1 MRILLILILFVT
13 TGGVASAQY
22 VYVITADSVKL
33 TSCDSSELI
42 IENHTQA
49 VPGFL
54 YNKGRGRTEFRR
66 AMISLNDSLYVFGK
80 DTLNINKSLKSLPP
94 QANADW
100 NAVSGP
106 ALILNKP
113 VIPVI
118 PPAPTLSSVL
128 TQGNTAIAGTT
139 TKAPIVMV
147 KGPLLTTTQPG
158 AVEYDGHG
166 YYITDSAGVRH
177 DVTQTDRVF
186 EIYSQDYASGSY
198 THNYTLIGWNVDYS
212 TDIINAHT
220 LASTM
225 DFEITLPV
233 GVPNGTAV
241 SITFQGTTI
250 YTLTVTGGAALT
262 TERYVIGSV
271 RINQDL
277 KYATM
282 FYVKGATE
290 TITNAGV
297 LTSTGTAIRLY
308 PQTFS
313 NPAMVFT
320 VTGSP
325 SLVRIGCTYT
335 IDKKQQGRYIF

>member
-1 MRILLILILFVT
+1 
-13 TGGVASAQY
+13 
-22 VYVITADSVKL
+22 
-33 TSCDSSELI
+33 
-42 IENHTQA
+42 
-49 VPGFL
+49 
-54 YNKGRGRTEFRR
+54 
-66 AMISLNDSLYVFGK
+66 
-80 DTLNINKSLKSLPP
+80 
-94 QANADW
+94 
-100 NAVSGP
+100 
-106 ALILNKP
+106 
-113 VIPVI
+113 
-118 PPAPTLSSVL
+118 
-128 TQGNTAIAGTT
+128 
-139 TKAPIVMV
+139 MV